1 MKSNMK
7 KASPST
13 KVSGHSHTKHEH
25 DHREAQKRLNRV
37 KGQVEAISRMLEEKK
52 YCMDIVQQ
60 VRAASSALKGV
71 EQEILKNHLEV
82 CVRQAME
89 SKDAFE
95 IHNKIDEIIKV
106 WK

>member
-1 MKSNMK
+1 MKSK

-13 KVSGHSHTKHEH
+13 QVSAHAGAKHEH
-25 DHREAQKRLNRV
+25 DHSEARKRLNRV
-37 KGQVEAISRMLEEKK
+37 KGQVEAISRMLDEKK

-60 VRAASSALKGV
+60 LRAASSALKGV

-82 CVRQAME
+82 CVRQAMV